1 MARKGHPLSLDGGLS
16 SGAEGE
22 SPLIITRSWP
32 MSRRTGRVPGGERSN
47 VLHVSRLL
55 VRDQGTRTLLFVH
68 DAREA
73 PIKVE
78 ATAWSLWIEIVASGR
93 PLVDAPMARLEIVND
108 EAIQFVGTARLRGE
122 RDLRLV
128 RITLE
133 LPAK

>member
-1 MARKGHPLSLDGGLS
+1 
-16 SGAEGE
+16 
-22 SPLIITRSWP
+22 